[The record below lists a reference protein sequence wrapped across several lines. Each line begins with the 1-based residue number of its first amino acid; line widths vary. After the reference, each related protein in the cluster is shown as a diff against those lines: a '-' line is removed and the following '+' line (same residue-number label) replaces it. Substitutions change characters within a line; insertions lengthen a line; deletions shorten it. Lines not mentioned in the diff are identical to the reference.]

1 MSSEQQVC
9 FPKVFIFRLV
19 TPRTILSQRQGRHD
33 CGFNAEMREST
44 PDLRRGVINRS
55 RSEAARVSV

>member
-1 MSSEQQVC
+1 M
-9 FPKVFIFRLV
+9 
-19 TPRTILSQRQGRHD
+19 LSQQQGRHD

-44 PDLRRGVINRS
+44 RLLSQDEVINRS